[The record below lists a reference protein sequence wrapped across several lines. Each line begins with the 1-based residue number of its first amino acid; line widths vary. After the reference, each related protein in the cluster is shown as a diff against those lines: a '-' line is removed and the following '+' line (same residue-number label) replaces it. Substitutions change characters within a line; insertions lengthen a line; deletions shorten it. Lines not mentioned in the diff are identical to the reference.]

1 MPQYLTNTMRIC
13 TKDAKNAR
21 YDATVPVKPTYS
33 SSLFFERTTT
43 PIFEDQ
49 EYCSASPYEV
59 PWSLE
64 DAARAD
70 NPAAMFSVGNVPM
83 WDGVPF
89 ASSEQDWL
97 TSSSKYPLTAT
108 WGSSQTPIQEQGLC
122 FKHP

>member
-1 MPQYLTNTMRIC
+1 MCVEHLDYGMPQCLTNTMRIC

-49 EYCSASPYEV
+49 EYCSTSPYEV
-59 PWSLE
+59 PSSLE

-70 NPAAMFSVGNVPM
+70 NPASMFSVGNVPM
-83 WDGVPF
+83 WDGTSF
-89 ASSEQDWL
+89 ASNGQQQEWF
-97 TSSSKYPLTAT
+97 TSTRKYPFESHD
-108 WGSSQTPIQEQGLC
+108 GQIVC
-122 FKHP
+122 